1 MNRPAFLLRSPDAR
15 LALIDAKS
23 KRLRESVLRM
33 NRLVILLICGVLAG
47 CTLRKAPKS
56 EDYYA
61 QAEENYAQKNYH
73 YAVENYQKLIDQY
86 PFSPYAEDAELKIAL
101 SYYQMKEYA
110 EAINAL
116 NDFQRMHP
124 TNKDLDLASYYLAMA
139 YFDQIKR
146 PDEDQTNTENALQQ
160 FQVVERRFPES
171 NFAQLSHEQIEIC
184 REMLARNQ
192 LVVSTFY
199 FQRANFRAAESR
211 LAELMQ
217 KYPDTPVG
225 PEALSELAHTLEKEG
240 KKYSAAQAYAALVQH
255 FPETPY
261 AKEAKTKLAKL
272 NQPIDNEEDPLRL
285 VLAESGYGPADIENN
300 PQVGISQ
307 RATVKGEAVA
317 SAGTEYGTDGLPI
330 LDTPKSK
337 ASDKPEAPRGPVTL
351 RTIRL
356 AASDP
361 PLSVIFD
368 ISGPVKF
375 DKHFESGSGYSTLIV
390 HLDQTS
396 PDSKLDNHIVFDR
409 SIFKDCDVKA
419 ENGGTTVTVNTV
431 PVARFAI
438 IPLEDPSRLLVTF
451 TPQSRDSGEE
461 TPGG

>member
-1 MNRPAFLLRSPDAR
+1 M
-15 LALIDAKS
+15 
-23 KRLRESVLRM
+23 KRLVT
-33 NRLVILLICGVLAG
+33 LLICGVLVG
-47 CTLRKAPKS
+47 CTLRKPPKS
-56 EDYYA
+56 EDYFA
-61 QAEENYAQKNYH
+61 QAELNYTQKNYH

-184 REMLARNQ
+184 REMLARNE
-192 LVVSTFY
+192 LIVSNFY

-225 PEALSELAHTLEKEG
+225 PEALSELGHTLEKEG
-240 KKYSAAQAYAALVQH
+240 KKYSAAQAYAAVAQH
-255 FPETPY
+255 FPNTPY

-285 VLAESGYGPADIENN
+285 VLAESGYGPADVENN

-307 RATVKGEAVA
+307 RASVRGEALA
-317 SAGTEYGTDGLPI
+317 NAGAAYGTDGLPI

-337 ASDKPEAPRGPVTL
+337 PADKSEAPSGPVTL

-356 AASDP
+356 ASSDP

-390 HLDQTS
+390 HLDKTS

-409 SIFKDCDVKA
+409 SIFKDCDVKT
-419 ENGGTTVTVNTV
+419 ENGGTTVIVNTV

-438 IPLEDPSRLLVTF
+438 IPLEEPSRLLVTF

>member
-1 MNRPAFLLRSPDAR
+1 MNRPFVFVVGCALLAFF
-15 LALIDAKS
+15 
-23 KRLRESVLRM
+23 
-33 NRLVILLICGVLAG
+33 G
-47 CTLRKAPKS
+47 CSLHKAPKS

-61 QAEENYAQKNYH
+61 QGELMYSQKNYH

-86 PFSPYAEDAELKIAL
+86 PFSPYAEDAELKVAL
-101 SYYQMKEYA
+101 SYYRMEEYS

-124 TNKDLDLASYYLAMA
+124 TNKNLDLASYYLAMA

-146 PDEDQTNTENALQQ
+146 ADEDQTNTENALQQ

-171 NFAQLSHEQIEIC
+171 NFAQLSHEQVEIC
-184 REMLARNQ
+184 REMLARNE
-192 LVVSTFY
+192 LFVSNY
-199 FQRANFRAAESR
+199 YYKRANFRAAESR

-240 KKYSAAQAYAALVQH
+240 KKYSAAQAYAALTQH
-255 FPETPY
+255 FPDTPY
-261 AKEAKTKLAKL
+261 AKEAKKKLAKL
-272 NQPIDNEEDPLRL
+272 HQPIDNEEDPLRL
-285 VLAESGYGPADIENN
+285 VLAESGFGPGDVETN

-307 RATVKGEAVA
+307 RESIKAQALGN
-317 SAGTEYGTDGLPI
+317 AGTAYGTDGLPI
-330 LDTPKSK
+330 LDAPKGR
-337 ASDKPEAPRGPVTL
+337 AADKSQSTSGPVTL

-356 AASDP
+356 ASSDP

-368 ISGPVKF
+368 MSGPVKF
-375 DKHFESGSGYSTLIV
+375 DKHFENGSGYSTLIV
-390 HLDQTS
+390 HLDKTT

-409 SIFKDCDVKA
+409 SIFKDCDVRA

-438 IPLEDPSRLLVTF
+438 IPLEEPNRLLVTF
-451 TPQSRDSGEE
+451 TPQSRDAGD